1 MKKLKIL
8 NLNYTD
14 YDGAGNYA
22 LRVHQAFLK
31 CGHNSEL
38 YVCKKKTNFKKVFTF
53 NDFFFKIGLVLRPK
67 IANLIKIFFFSQVD
81 TSTSAILDSRWVK
94 FINNSDYSLVNI
106 FWVNSE
112 MLSIKDLSRIN
123 KPFTWTMLDMWPF
136 TGGENITFSKRF
148 KNYNKFPKSK
158 NEYGLD
164 FNKWLANRK
173 IMYLKNNRNF
183 ALVSPSRSHKK
194 LALQS
199 FIFKDKKI
207 DIINPPIE
215 PKIFLKINKFKARK
229 YLKLPKN
236 EFLLFYSYFYG
247 KHKGIEI
254 LLKIVK
260 RLKKLNKKFI
270 LVLLGKYEPNFF
282 KVLNKEK
289 IKFKLFKK
297 TSNTKI
303 INNLFSACNLTL
315 ALSKIEPFG
324 QVALESNASGT
335 PVLAFSNTGFAETV
349 KHMHSG
355 FLVEPYSVKKSVD
368 HIIKF
373 MKLKK
378 LQKKMS
384 FNSRQNVIKNFTQ
397 IKTVNK
403 YMNIY
408 KKDFNLK
415 IN

>member
-14 YDGAGNYA
+14 YEGSGNYA

-31 CGHNSEL
+31 CGYNSEL
-38 YVCKKKTNFKKVFTF
+38 YVCRKKTTNKKVFTF
-53 NDFFFKIGLVLRPK
+53 NDIFFKIGLFFRPK
-67 IANLIKIFFFSQVD
+67 IANLIKIFFFSEVD

-94 FINNSDYSLVNI
+94 FINNSEYSLVNI
-106 FWVNSE
+106 FWINSE

-136 TGGENITFSKRF
+136 TGGENITLSKRF
-148 KNYNKFPKSK
+148 KNYNKLPKPK
-158 NEYGLD
+158 NEYGID

-173 IMYLKNNRNF
+173 IKYLKNNQNF
-183 ALVSPSRSHKK
+183 ELVSPSRSLKK

-199 FIFKDKKI
+199 FIFKDKSI
-207 DIINPPIE
+207 NIINPPIE
-215 PKIFLKINKFKARK
+215 TKIFLKINKFKARK
-229 YLKLPKN
+229 LLNLPKK
-236 EFLLFYSYFYG
+236 EFILFYSYFYG
-247 KHKGIEI
+247 KHKGIDI
-254 LLKIVK
+254 LTKILKS
-260 RLKKLNKKFI
+260 LKKLNKKFV
-270 LVLLGKYEPNFF
+270 LVLLGKYEPDFLD
-282 KVLNKEK
+282 VLEK
-289 IKFKLFKK
+289 QNIEFKLFKK
-297 TSNTKI
+297 TSDLKL
-303 INNLFSACNLTL
+303 INNLYSACDLTL

-335 PVLAFSNTGFAETV
+335 PVLAFSNTGFAETI
-349 KHMHSG
+349 KHMHTG
-355 FLVEPYSVKKSVD
+355 FLVEPYSVKKSVNY
-368 HIIKF
+368 IVKF

-384 FNSRQNVIKNFTQ
+384 FHSRQNAIKNFSQ

-403 YMNIY
+403 YINIY
-408 KKDFNLK
+408 KKSFNMK